1 MFIVLIDYT
10 APVEEVDYYLADHA
24 KWLDRHFQSGEFLAA
39 GRRAP
44 HSGCVIVTRPMAQVH
59 LEAVIAA
66 NPIVQRHL
74 AQFRIIEFSATRTA
88 PELRLV
94 NEALAV

>member
-1 MFIVLIDYT
+1 MIEYA

-24 KWLDRHFQSGEFLAA
+24 QWLDRHFRAGEFLAA
-39 GRRAP
+39 GRLTP
-44 HSGCVIVTRPMAQVH
+44 HSGCVIVTRPMPQVK
-59 LEAVIAA
+59 LEAILAG
-66 NPIVQRHL
+66 NPIIDRHL
-74 AQFRIIEFSATRTA
+74 GRFRIIEFSATRTA